1 MAIELLSVAPH
12 SGVLTPYADLVLV
25 ELFLTVASIIVF
37 GATLDQ
43 ANRQDTC
50 SGSCVY
56 PIVAVVFFSVVVG
69 CLFGR
74 HALMAVSPSG
84 RLQAGRPGMR
94 TSPRLWTF
102 WAEQKLLLAL
112 LVWWTPALALL
123 STVRAA
129 PGGGRD
135 PDGGLATVEA
145 TSGSGLVFGWLMFL
159 GCVRGVYCAWRVMA
173 EQAAE
178 DRRIEEA
185 EEEARVRATEEEG
198 TYANFS

>member
-1 MAIELLSVAPH
+1 MALELLSVAPN

-25 ELFLTVASIIVF
+25 ELFLTIASIIVF

-43 ANRQDTC
+43 ANSQDTC
-50 SGSCVY
+50 GASCVY
-56 PIVAVVFFSVVVG
+56 PIVAVVFFAVVVG
-69 CLFGR
+69 GLTGR
-74 HALMAVSPSG
+74 HAVTALAPAG
-84 RLQAGRPGMR
+84 RLLPTRPGMR

-102 WAEQKLLLAL
+102 GVERKLLTAL

-123 STVRAA
+123 STVSAA

-135 PDGGLATVEA
+135 ADGALTTVEA

-178 DRRIEEA
+178 DRRMEKA
-185 EEEARVRATEEEG
+185 EEDARVQATEEEQ